1 MAVGIV
7 FFLMKAC
14 LSAFLFV
21 AWNAGVLIG
30 VVIIDSFKVAVNKAA
45 NEVAKKQNL
54 KKQGW
59 EKQRLYKK
67 KPSSNEHVNHVK

>member
-45 NEVAKKQNL
+45 NEVAKK
-54 KKQGW
+54 
-59 EKQRLYKK
+59 
-67 KPSSNEHVNHVK
+67 